1 MDREQ
6 RLAKEDVKK
15 LLVEFSAPAIVAM
28 LVNALYNI
36 VDRIY
41 IGKIQGVGQ
50 FALTGVG
57 LTLPISTVILAF
69 AMLFGIGSAATI
81 SIRLGQKRKEEAEK
95 TLANNLVLLI
105 IAAVILT
112 IGGLIFTDKLLYL
125 FGASENTFVHAKNYI
140 SIILIGTTFGLAG
153 FGMNHPIRA
162 EGNPRRA
169 ANTMF
174 IGAILNTILDPIF
187 IFVFGWGVQGAAIAT
202 ILSQLVSATWVLS
215 YFIKGKSTVKL
226 KVKNMKLEGSIVKA
240 IVSIGMSPFAIQ
252 IAASVVS
259 IVANKSLKTYGGDL
273 AIGAMTVINSVA
285 MIFLMPV
292 FGINQGSQPIIGY
305 NYGARVYTRV
315 KDTVKYAVL
324 GATFFAVLGF
334 LAVQLFPAQI
344 IMLFN
349 DDPSLV
355 NAGID
360 GIRIYL
366 SLLPLIGFQI
376 VSTAYFQSVG
386 KAKISMFLS
395 LLRQVILLIPLY
407 LILPGFL
414 GLLGVWLAGPISDA
428 ASAVITGI
436 FITREVRKESKAA

>member
-6 RLAKEDVKK
+6 KLAKENVKK
-15 LLVEFSAPAIVAM
+15 LLVQFSTPAIIGM

-41 IGKIQGVGQ
+41 IGKIEGIGQ
-50 FALTGVG
+50 YALTGVG

-69 AMLFGIGSAATI
+69 AMLFGVGSAATI

-95 TLANNLVLLI
+95 TLAHDLVLSI
-105 IAAVILT
+105 IISVVLT
-112 IGGLIFTDKLLYL
+112 IVGLLLVDKLLYM
-125 FGASENTFVHAKNYI
+125 FGASENTFDHAKSYI
-140 SIILIGTTFGLAG
+140 NIILIGTIFNLVG
-153 FGMNHPIRA
+153 FSMNHPIRA
-162 EGNPRRA
+162 DGNPKRA
-169 ANTMF
+169 AYTMF

-187 IFVFGWGVQGAAIAT
+187 IFVFGWGVEGAAIAT
-202 ILSQLVSATWVLS
+202 ILSQLVSAVWVLS
-215 YFIKGKSTVKL
+215 YFVRGKGLLKL
-226 KVKNMKLEGSIVKA
+226 KIKYMRLEGHIIKA

-252 IAASVVS
+252 LAASAVS
-259 IVANKSLKTYGGDL
+259 IVANKSLKAYGGDL

-305 NYGARVYTRV
+305 NYGAKVYSRV

-324 GATFFAVLGF
+324 GATCFAILGF
-334 LAVQLFPAQI
+334 LVVQLFPAQI

-360 GIRIYL
+360 GVRIYL
-366 SLLPLIGFQI
+366 AMLPVVGFQV

-386 KAKISMFLS
+386 KAKVSMFLS
-395 LLRQVILLIPLY
+395 LLRQVPNAC
-407 LILPGFL
+407 P
-414 GLLGVWLAGPISDA
+414 S
-428 ASAVITGI
+428 
-436 FITREVRKESKAA
+436 